1 MKETVKNYN
10 NRGTFSLNEDILN
23 NDLSDKP
30 HKQQT
35 CSLFNNCFILQFGTN
50 MPWNFNTV
58 QMSIVWARPVSLCCL
73 MAETASES
81 LEVTQTC
88 RKSMFLMILLSI

>member
-30 HKQQT
+30 HK
-35 CSLFNNCFILQFGTN
+35 
-50 MPWNFNTV
+50 
-58 QMSIVWARPVSLCCL
+58 
-73 MAETASES
+73 
-81 LEVTQTC
+81 
-88 RKSMFLMILLSI
+88 